1 LQISRTAKVID
12 PVFRPDP
19 NGTVFALV
27 RGMSATVPPGLPPQ
41 PPKLLDQVR
50 TAIRL
55 RHFSPRIEESYI
67 GWVRRYILF
76 HRKRHPSEMAEA
88 EVAAFLTHLAND
100 RGVSASTQN
109 QALAALLF
117 LYRHVLSRE
126 LGPLGGLVWAK
137 RSEHVP
143 VVLTR
148 DEVVTVLAELSGPV
162 WLIAA
167 LLYGAGLRLTEC
179 LELRV
184 KDIEID
190 SHQIVVREGKGGRD
204 RRTPLPD
211 SLIDPI
217 GRHLDE
223 VRRLHTRDLADGFG
237 RVSLPN
243 ALAVKYPRAA
253 LEWRWRFVF
262 PAGRIC
268 RDPRWG
274 APSRYHLHESV
285 VQRAV
290 TEAARRAGLAK
301 RVSCHAFRHSFATHL
316 LEDGADIRT
325 VQELLGH
332 RDVTTTM
339 VYTHV
344 LNRGPLG
351 VRSPADRIALTP
363 RAAKRGPGASG
374 T

>member
-1 LQISRTAKVID
+1 
-12 PVFRPDP
+12 
-19 NGTVFALV
+19 
-27 RGMSATVPPGLPPQ
+27 MSAIVPPGLPPQ
-41 PPKLLDQVR
+41 PPKLLDRVR

-55 RHFSPRIEESYI
+55 RHFSPRTEEAYV

-76 HRKRHPSEMAEA
+76 HRKRHPSEMGEA
-88 EVAAFLTHLAND
+88 EVVAFLTHLANG

-117 LYRHVLSRE
+117 LYRHVLARD
-126 LGPLGGLVWAK
+126 LGVLHGLVWAK

-148 DEVVTVLAELSGPV
+148 DEVVTVLAELAGPV

-167 LLYGAGLRLTEC
+167 LLYGAGVRLTEC

-184 KDIEID
+184 KDIEVE
-190 SHQIVVREGKGGRD
+190 SHQIVVRDGKGGKD
-204 RRTPLPD
+204 RRTPLPV
-211 SLIDPI
+211 SLIGPLAD
-217 GRHLDE
+217 HLDD
-223 VRRLHTRDLADGFG
+223 VRRLHARDLANGLG

-253 LEWRWRFVF
+253 QEWRWQFVF

-274 APSRYHLHESV
+274 APSRFHLHESV

-290 TEAARRAGLAK
+290 TEAARRAGLTN
-301 RVSCHAFRHSFATHL
+301 RVSCHVFRHSFATHL

-332 RDVTTTM
+332 RDVSTTM

-351 VRSPADRIALTP
+351 VRSPADRIALIP
-363 RAAKRGPGASG
+363 RAAKRGSGASRA
-374 T
+374 